1 MWDLNSN
8 FEKPKRDKSILFC
21 IIHNKCRIKDTH
33 KAFWQKDTP
42 FKIYYNLNNLLLNNW
57 FLKLIYTLYISL
69 QILCLSFTN
78 VLKIANFNLIEIRQF
93 FCWVFA
99 LFLKKKTLS
108 EKIKQNDILTK
119 IQLYPFQ
126 NSHLTPKSC
135 SILFIYKN
143 VQKAVISNA
152 SPRPPFDYLYFI
164 ILSYI
169 YKVTLFITKD
179 LYKYYFMIY
188 FIIYWHHSSL
198 NCNIL
203 YSHGFCPQLIL
214 WFTKTCKA
222 KEHNSAKYLNNK

>member
-99 LFLKKKTLS
+99 LFLKKKNIKWKNKAKWYFDKNTIIPLS
-108 EKIKQNDILTK
+108 KFSFNTK
-119 IQLYPFQ
+119 ELFD
-126 NSHLTPKSC
+126 
-135 SILFIYKN
+135 FIY
-143 VQKAVISNA
+143 I
-152 SPRPPFDYLYFI
+152 
-164 ILSYI
+164 
-169 YKVTLFITKD
+169 
-179 LYKYYFMIY
+179 
-188 FIIYWHHSSL
+188 
-198 NCNIL
+198 
-203 YSHGFCPQLIL
+203 
-214 WFTKTCKA
+214 
-222 KEHNSAKYLNNK
+222 